1 MTDLLAHWCAD
12 CLACLFAGKEVDPLI
27 AAGSFELAAADVAAR
42 LAAGERV
49 MVPLQLAE
57 PAAGKQQLLP
67 GGLGGQVCLTASSH
81 VLSCKSISTKQQPAV
96 QILVVE

>member
-1 MTDLLAHWCAD
+1 
-12 CLACLFAGKEVDPLI
+12 
-27 AAGSFELAAADVAAR
+27 VAAR

-67 GGLGGQVCLTASSH
+67 GGLGGQVRSH
-81 VLSCKSISTKQQPAV
+81 VVFKTVVRCLVLSKHAAAAKMPVWGSCNASCHGSSS
-96 QILVVE
+96 